1 MHIRYWILPLLVI
14 TLLIMM
20 YFSGIRWAQELV
32 CPSVN
37 WELGIVENLQLVLLL
52 MMFIVSVVAVKKKKL
67 PIEKIAFI
75 LLAFFTLFVFL
86 EEIDYGKHFSEYFK
100 GNTDTFFRELTGV
113 KNLHNQ
119 GNNAR
124 LFKRSIYPLMLAL
137 FIIAPLVAH
146 LVKTPVIRYLIPAK
160 GFIITA
166 VITVFSYVIPRLLV
180 DLNIFEDGGFGV
192 NIGEFSEIMVYYIFF
207 LYLYELIFEKD
218 YSNYQY
224 RNMENQQVKKNQ
236 T

>member
-1 MHIRYWILPLLVI
+1 
-14 TLLIMM
+14 MM
-20 YFSGIRWAQELV
+20 YFSGIRWARELV

-52 MMFIVSVVAVKKKKL
+52 MMFIVSVMAVKKKKTR
-67 PIEKIAFI
+67 IEKMAFI

-86 EEIDYGKHFSEYFK
+86 EEIDYGKHFLAYFK
-100 GNTDTFFRELTGV
+100 GHTDTFFRDLTGRSNIH
-113 KNLHNQ
+113 NL

-124 LFKRSIYPLMLAL
+124 LFKRSIYLLMLAL

-146 LVKTPVIRYLIPAK
+146 RIKNPVIRYLIPAK
-160 GFIITA
+160 WFIITS

-180 DLNIFEDGGFGV
+180 DLNVFEDGGFGV

-207 LYLYELIFEKD
+207 LYMYELVFGKD
-218 YSNYQY
+218 YSTYQS
-224 RNMENQQVKKNQ
+224 RNMESQHVKNNQ